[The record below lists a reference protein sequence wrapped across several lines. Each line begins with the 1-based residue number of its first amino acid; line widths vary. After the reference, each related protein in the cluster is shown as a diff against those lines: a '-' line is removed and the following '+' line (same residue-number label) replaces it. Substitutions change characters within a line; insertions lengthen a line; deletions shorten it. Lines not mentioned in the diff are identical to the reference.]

1 MEERIDLF
9 GCDNLCPDLLA
20 LEWMEVPASQSVPIY
35 KKTIKPKYPHDGRGI
50 CHDRVTSS
58 IRGGE
63 G

>member
-1 MEERIDLF
+1 V
-9 GCDNLCPDLLA
+9 PDLLA
-20 LEWMEVPASQSVPIY
+20 LEWMEVLASQSVPIY